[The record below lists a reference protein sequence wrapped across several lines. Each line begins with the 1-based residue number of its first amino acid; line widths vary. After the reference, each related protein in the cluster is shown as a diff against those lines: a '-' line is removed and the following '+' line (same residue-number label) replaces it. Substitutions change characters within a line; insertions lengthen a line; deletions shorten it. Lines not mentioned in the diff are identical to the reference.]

1 MPAFLRTDLEE
12 GSGEWQN
19 IQSILRATFVEL
31 LESSQR
37 QDVRISHLE
46 KQLEQCRRDVDARA
60 DKGATQRA
68 LHSLTDDVQALQRSA
83 AHRPTA
89 TDGDLPDKL
98 RWLQSKLASHD
109 DALAAL
115 QASEPSSSSTHK
127 TDRRI
132 RLLED
137 ELRLIVPIIDGKADI
152 EAVNTH
158 LATKANKDAVALALK
173 KRCKTSSVERE
184 LGRLQA
190 QITPLLQHAP
200 PRQDASDAVQLLS
213 QRQQQLE
220 TQWTRTQYFLQKFQ
234 TEMKD
239 TIGLVEARQ
248 SLPPASPNEDDDP
261 SVKAAPLSDETML
274 KAQVDALAS
283 AQANIDAACEGHGTK
298 LQALTAVVHQFV
310 ADIQAQVDKVCHDH
324 SMSDRLGGVEAKVS
338 ELEASLVDVI
348 QAMHQLCHQ
357 IQQPPASSV
366 SLEVETAQLME
377 LEALLACSLEQ
388 SDQPLVFG
396 TGAELAQ
403 IRDQFCRTLANGTR
417 PAEAAVASPS
427 L

>member
-1 MPAFLRTDLEE
+1 M
-12 GSGEWQN
+12 
-19 IQSILRATFVEL
+19 
-31 LESSQR
+31 
-37 QDVRISHLE
+37 SHLE
-46 KQLEQCRRDVDARA
+46 TQLEQYRRDVEAKA
-60 DKGATQRA
+60 DKCVTQRA
-68 LHSLTDDVQALQRSA
+68 LHSLTDDVQALQRSVA
-83 AHRPTA
+83 SHRPSA
-89 TDGDLPDKL
+89 TDGDLPEKL
-98 RWLQSKLASHD
+98 RWLQTKLATHE

-115 QASEPSSSSTHK
+115 QATETSSSSALK

-132 RLLED
+132 RFLED

-152 EAVNTH
+152 EAVNAH
-158 LATKANKDAVALALK
+158 LATKANKDAVTQALK
-173 KRCKTSSVERE
+173 KRCKISSVERE

-190 QITPLLQHAP
+190 QITPLLQQAH
-200 PRQDASDAVQLLS
+200 PRTDATDAMQLLS

-239 TIGLVEARQ
+239 AIGHADARR
-248 SLPPASPNEDDDP
+248 SMPPSSSNEDGDPAAKTAPRLSNDDTLLELQ
-261 SVKAAPLSDETML
+261 AR
-274 KAQVDALAS
+274 VDALAS
-283 AQANIDAACEGHGTK
+283 AQTTVEATCEGHGTK
-298 LQALTAVVHQFV
+298 LQALTAVVHQFI

-324 SMSDRLGGVEAKVS
+324 SLSDRLGGAEAKVS

-357 IQQPPASSV
+357 IQQPPASRS
-366 SLEVETAQLME
+366 SLEEETAQLME
-377 LEALLACSLEQ
+377 LEALLACSLER

-417 PAEAAVASPS
+417 PAEAAVPP
-427 L
+427 